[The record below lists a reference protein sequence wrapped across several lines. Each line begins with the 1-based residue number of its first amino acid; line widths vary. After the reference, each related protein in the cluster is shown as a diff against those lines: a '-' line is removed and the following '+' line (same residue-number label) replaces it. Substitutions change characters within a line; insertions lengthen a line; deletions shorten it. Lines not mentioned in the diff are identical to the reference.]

1 MALLGAPTARA
12 HLAAMGDD
20 AYDGYDE
27 ALAGASDVFPP
38 ADDPRW
44 RANLYWAWLDVLRET
59 VAPAA
64 PPTQAFQAAPAWSDR
79 LLAGALAS
87 WATLRHDTILYVKQ
101 SVVPKGA
108 PRTPDAEPPPAFVDP
123 YPEVFAKLRDLTR
136 MTSRALRDMRLI
148 EEGGAAAEVLDGF
161 DALFDRLAAIAVSEV
176 EDRAVTPEDREF
188 LAGLSPQL
196 GDLLS
201 RVASLLSTDDGR
213 PAVDLRTTLVADV
226 MTNVDANEVLEEA
239 SGPLDLLVAVVRT
252 PGSDGVFLALGPVL
266 SAFEF
271 RAPIASRLTDEGWR
285 ALLDDSAPVAPAWTC
300 SYRLPCASAPSP

>member
-1 MALLGAPTARA
+1 
-12 HLAAMGDD
+12 
-20 AYDGYDE
+20 
-27 ALAGASDVFPP
+27 
-38 ADDPRW
+38 
-44 RANLYWAWLDVLRET
+44 
-59 VAPAA
+59 
-64 PPTQAFQAAPAWSDR
+64 
-79 LLAGALAS
+79 
-87 WATLRHDTILYVKQ
+87 
-101 SVVPKGA
+101 
-108 PRTPDAEPPPAFVDP
+108 
-123 YPEVFAKLRDLTR
+123 

-188 LAGLSPQL
+188 LAGLSRQL

-300 SYRLPCASAPSP
+300 YYRLPCASAPSP